1 MDTQQIAPDTE
12 VRTQLMSLSVQNF
25 RNYDAC
31 RIDIEA
37 PKVLLLGE
45 NGAGKTNLMEAVSLL
60 APGRGLRRA
69 KAEHL
74 PRVSKVETPATDRP
88 DTGGA
93 TMDWPNTDWPTT
105 DGPNTDWAV
114 SARLSAGGE
123 PMTIGT
129 GVQGGPEVARDGGR
143 DTGRR
148 IMRRDGETVSQAE
161 IGRLFSVSWLTPRM
175 DGIFIDSPGSRRR
188 FLDRLVIAFDPA
200 HIGRTS
206 RYEKMLRER
215 ATLLSEGRGDE
226 AWFTAIE
233 ASLAES
239 AVAVTAAR
247 QALIADLN
255 AEAANGWF
263 GFPGV
268 ALGLEGQVESWLA
281 EGAALAAEDRFT
293 EEARRR
299 RQSGD
304 AGLGGPH
311 ASDMTAANSHSGVQA
326 HLASTGQQKALLI
339 AVVLAHA
346 RLQARRLK
354 RPPVLL
360 LDDVV
365 AHLDMTRRGALFD
378 AVDAVGGQ
386 TWFSGTDE
394 NDFTGLDAQP
404 VRIEASDGTARITQS
419 EDNQ

>member
-1 MDTQQIAPDTE
+1 MTDTQQIAPDPG
-12 VRTQLMSLSVQNF
+12 VQTQLLSLSVQNF

-31 RIDIEA
+31 RIEIDA

-74 PRVSKVETPATDRP
+74 PRVGAPA
-88 DTGGA
+88 A
-93 TMDWPNTDWPTT
+93 
-105 DGPNTDWAV
+105 DWAV
-114 SARLSAGGE
+114 SARLVGAGE
-123 PMTIGT
+123 PVTIGT
-129 GVQGGPEVARDGGR
+129 GVQSEMIGGRDGGR
-143 DTGRR
+143 EGGRR

-161 IGRLFSVSWLTPRM
+161 IGRMFSVSWLTPRM
-175 DGIFIDSPGSRRR
+175 DGIFIDSPGARRR

-215 ATLLSEGRGDE
+215 ATLLSEGRGDD
-226 AWFTAIE
+226 AWFNAID

-268 ALGLEGQVESWLA
+268 ALGLEGQVESWLSDSS
-281 EGAALAAEDRFT
+281 ALAAEDRFI
-293 EEARRR
+293 EEARHR

-304 AGLGGPH
+304 AGLAGPH
-311 ASDMTAANSHSGVQA
+311 ASDMTAANSQSGVPA

-365 AHLDMTRRGALFD
+365 AHLDIARRAALFD

-394 NDFTGLDAQP
+394 DDFTGLDAQP

>member
-1 MDTQQIAPDTE
+1 MTDTQQIAPDPG
-12 VRTQLMSLSVQNF
+12 VQTQLLSLSVQNF

-31 RIDIEA
+31 RIEIDA

-69 KAEHL
+69 KTEHL
-74 PRVSKVETPATDRP
+74 PRVGAPAL
-88 DTGGA
+88 
-93 TMDWPNTDWPTT
+93 
-105 DGPNTDWAV
+105 DWAV
-114 SARLSAGGE
+114 SARLVGAGE
-123 PMTIGT
+123 PVTIGT
-129 GVQGGPEVARDGGR
+129 GVQSEMIGGRDGGR
-143 DTGRR
+143 EGGRR

-161 IGRLFSVSWLTPRM
+161 IGRIFSVSWLTPRM
-175 DGIFIDSPGSRRR
+175 DGIFIDSPGARRR

-215 ATLLSEGRGDE
+215 ATLLSEGRGDD
-226 AWFTAIE
+226 AWFNAID

-268 ALGLEGQVESWLA
+268 ALGLEGQVESWLSDSS
-281 EGAALAAEDRFT
+281 ALAAEDRFI
-293 EEARRR
+293 EEARHR

-304 AGLGGPH
+304 AGLAGPH
-311 ASDMTAANSHSGVQA
+311 ASDMTAANSQSGVPA

-365 AHLDMTRRGALFD
+365 AHLDIARRAALFD

-394 NDFTGLDAQP
+394 DDFTGLDAQP
-404 VRIEASDGTARITQS
+404 VRIEASDGTARIIQS

>member
-1 MDTQQIAPDTE
+1 MTDTQQIAPDPG
-12 VRTQLMSLSVQNF
+12 VQTQLLSLSVQNF

-31 RIDIEA
+31 RIEIDA

-74 PRVSKVETPATDRP
+74 PRVGAPAL
-88 DTGGA
+88 
-93 TMDWPNTDWPTT
+93 
-105 DGPNTDWAV
+105 DWAV
-114 SARLSAGGE
+114 SARLVGAGE
-123 PMTIGT
+123 PVTIGT
-129 GVQGGPEVARDGGR
+129 GVQSEMIGGRDGGR
-143 DTGRR
+143 EGGRR

-161 IGRLFSVSWLTPRM
+161 IGRMFSVSWLTPRM
-175 DGIFIDSPGSRRR
+175 DGIFIDSPGARRR

-215 ATLLSEGRGDE
+215 ATLLSEGRGDD
-226 AWFTAIE
+226 AWFNAIE

-268 ALGLEGQVESWLA
+268 ALGLEGQVESWLSDSS
-281 EGAALAAEDRFT
+281 ALAAEDRFI
-293 EEARRR
+293 EEARHR

-304 AGLGGPH
+304 AGLAGPH
-311 ASDMTAANSHSGVQA
+311 ASDMTAANSQSGVPA

-365 AHLDMTRRGALFD
+365 AHLDIARRAALFD

-394 NDFTGLDAQP
+394 DDFTGLDAQP
-404 VRIEASDGTARITQS
+404 VRIEASDGTARIIQS

>member
-1 MDTQQIAPDTE
+1 MTDTQQAAPDPADPGAQ
-12 VRTQLMSLSVQNF
+12 TQLTSLSVQNF
-25 RNYDAC
+25 RNYAAC
-31 RIDIEA
+31 RIDIDA

-69 KAEHL
+69 KADHL
-74 PRVSKVETPATDRP
+74 PRIGTPTP
-88 DTGGA
+88 
-93 TMDWPNTDWPTT
+93 
-105 DGPNTDWAV
+105 DWAV
-114 SARLSAGGE
+114 SARLSGAGA
-123 PMTIGT
+123 PVTIGT
-129 GVQGGPEVARDGGR
+129 GVRSDMEAGRDGGR
-143 DTGRR
+143 EGGRR

-161 IGRLFSVSWLTPRM
+161 IGRMFSVSWLTPRM
-175 DGIFIDSPGSRRR
+175 DGIFIDSPGARRR

-215 ATLLSEGRGDE
+215 ATLLSEGRGDD
-226 AWFTAIE
+226 AWLTAIE

-247 QALIADLN
+247 QALITDLN

-281 EGAALAAEDRFT
+281 EGSALAAEDRFT

-304 AGLGGPH
+304 AGLAGPH
-311 ASDMTAANSHSGVQA
+311 ASDITAANSQSGVPA

-346 RLQARRLK
+346 RLQARRLN

-365 AHLDMTRRGALFD
+365 AHLDIARRGALFD

-394 NDFTGLDAQP
+394 DDFIGLDAQP
-404 VRIEASDGTARITQS
+404 VRIEASDGTARIAQS
-419 EDNQ
+419 EDRQ

>member
-1 MDTQQIAPDTE
+1 MAVLTDITRALPDEQVHT
-12 VRTQLMSLSVQNF
+12 RLASLTIQDF
-25 RNYDAC
+25 RNYDGC
-31 RIDIEA
+31 RLEIGA

-45 NGAGKTNLMEAVSLL
+45 NGSGKTNLMEAVSLL

-74 PRVSKVETPATDRP
+74 PRQT
-88 DTGGA
+88 TGRV
-93 TMDWPNTDWPTT
+93 
-105 DGPNTDWAV
+105 DWAV
-114 SARLSAGGE
+114 SARVTSGGE
-123 PMTIGT
+123 TVTLGT
-129 GVQGGPEVARDGGR
+129 GVRADSDGP
-143 DTGRR
+143 RR
-148 IMRRDGETVSQAE
+148 VMRRDGETVSQAE
-161 IGRLFSVSWLTPRM
+161 VGRLFSVSWLTPRM
-175 DGIFIDSPGSRRR
+175 DGIFIDSPGARRR

-215 ATLLSEGRGDE
+215 TTLLSEGRGDE
-226 AWFTAIE
+226 AWLSAIE

-247 QALIADLN
+247 QSLISDLN
-255 AEAANGWF
+255 AEAAEGWF

-268 ALGLEGQVESWLA
+268 ALRLDGTLESWLE
-281 EGAALAAEDRFT
+281 EGSALAAEDRFIADAR
-293 EEARRR
+293 ARRAA
-299 RQSGD
+299 GD
-304 AGLGGPH
+304 PGLAGPH
-311 ASDMTAANSHSGVQA
+311 ASDMSACNSQSGLSA
-326 HLASTGQQKALLI
+326 SLASTGQQKALLI

-346 RLQARRLK
+346 RLQARRLR

-365 AHLDMTRRGALFD
+365 AHLDIARRSALFD

-394 NDFTGLDAQP
+394 DDFTGLEAQP
-404 VRIEASDGTARITQS
+404 VRIEAPDGTARITTP
-419 EDNQ
+419 EDDQ

>member
-1 MDTQQIAPDTE
+1 MAVLTDITRALPGEQVHTRLA
-12 VRTQLMSLSVQNF
+12 SLTIQDF
-25 RNYDAC
+25 RNYDGC
-31 RIDIEA
+31 RLEIDA

-45 NGAGKTNLMEAVSLL
+45 NGSGKTNLMEAVSLL

-74 PRVSKVETPATDRP
+74 PRR
-88 DTGGA
+88 
-93 TMDWPNTDWPTT
+93 
-105 DGPNTDWAV
+105 DGPV
-114 SARLSAGGE
+114 STPGGLARVTSGGE
-123 PMTIGT
+123 TVTLGT
-129 GVQGGPEVARDGGR
+129 GVRTDSDGP
-143 DTGRR
+143 RR
-148 IMRRDGETVSQAE
+148 VMRRDGETVSQAE
-161 IGRLFSVSWLTPRM
+161 VGRLFSVSWLTPRM
-175 DGIFIDSPGSRRR
+175 DGIFIDSPGARRR

-215 ATLLSEGRGDE
+215 TTLLSEGRGDK
-226 AWFTAIE
+226 AWLSAIE

-247 QALIADLN
+247 QSLISDLN
-255 AEAANGWF
+255 AEAAKGWF

-268 ALGLEGQVESWLA
+268 ALRLDGTLESWLE
-281 EGAALAAEDRFT
+281 EGSALAAEDRFIADAR
-293 EEARRR
+293 ARRAA
-299 RQSGD
+299 GD
-304 AGLGGPH
+304 PGLAGPH
-311 ASDMTAANSHSGVQA
+311 ASDMSACNSQSGLSA
-326 HLASTGQQKALLI
+326 SLASTGQQKALLI

-346 RLQARRLK
+346 RLQARRLR

-365 AHLDMTRRGALFD
+365 AHLDMARRGALFD

-394 NDFTGLDAQP
+394 DDFTGLEAQP
-404 VRIEASDGTARITQS
+404 VRIEAPDGTARITTP
-419 EDNQ
+419 EDDQ

>member
-1 MDTQQIAPDTE
+1 MAVLTDITRALPDEQVHT
-12 VRTQLMSLSVQNF
+12 RLASLTIQDF
-25 RNYDAC
+25 RNYDGC
-31 RIDIEA
+31 RLEIDA

-45 NGAGKTNLMEAVSLL
+45 NGSGKTNLMEAVSLL

-74 PRVSKVETPATDRP
+74 PRQT
-88 DTGGA
+88 TGRV
-93 TMDWPNTDWPTT
+93 
-105 DGPNTDWAV
+105 DWAV
-114 SARLSAGGE
+114 SARVTSGGE
-123 PMTIGT
+123 TVTLGT
-129 GVQGGPEVARDGGR
+129 GVRADSDGP
-143 DTGRR
+143 RR
-148 IMRRDGETVSQAE
+148 VMRRDGETVSQAE
-161 IGRLFSVSWLTPRM
+161 VGRLFSVSWLTPRM
-175 DGIFIDSPGSRRR
+175 DGIFIDSPGARRR

-215 ATLLSEGRGDE
+215 TTLLSEGRGDE
-226 AWFTAIE
+226 AWLSAIE

-247 QALIADLN
+247 QSLISDLN
-255 AEAANGWF
+255 AEAAEGWF

-268 ALGLEGQVESWLA
+268 ALRLDGTLESWLE
-281 EGAALAAEDRFT
+281 EGSALAAEDRFIADAR
-293 EEARRR
+293 ARRAA
-299 RQSGD
+299 GD
-304 AGLGGPH
+304 PGLAGPH
-311 ASDMTAANSHSGVQA
+311 ASDMSACNSQSGLSA
-326 HLASTGQQKALLI
+326 SLASTGQQKALLI

-346 RLQARRLK
+346 RLQARRLR

-365 AHLDMTRRGALFD
+365 AHLDMARRGALFD

-394 NDFTGLDAQP
+394 DDFTGLEAQP
-404 VRIEASDGTARITQS
+404 VRIEAPDGTARITTP
-419 EDNQ
+419 EDDQ

>member
-1 MDTQQIAPDTE
+1 MVTDTQQIAPDIG
-12 VRTQLMSLSVQNF
+12 VQTQLMSLSVQNF

-31 RIDIEA
+31 RIDIDA

-74 PRVSKVETPATDRP
+74 PRVGSA
-88 DTGGA
+88 GA
-93 TMDWPNTDWPTT
+93 LAA
-105 DGPNTDWAV
+105 DWAV
-114 SARLSAGGE
+114 SARLLGGGE
-123 PMTIGT
+123 PVTIGT
-129 GVQGGPEVARDGGR
+129 GVQAGVHAGVHAGPDGSRAAGREGGR
-143 DTGRR
+143 ESSRR

-161 IGRLFSVSWLTPRM
+161 IGRMFSVSWLTPRM
-175 DGIFIDSPGSRRR
+175 DGIFIDSPGARRR

-215 ATLLSEGRGDE
+215 ATLLAEGRGDQ
-226 AWFTAIE
+226 AWFAAIE

-281 EGAALAAEDRFT
+281 EGSALAAEDRFT
-293 EEARRR
+293 EEARQR

-304 AGLGGPH
+304 AGLVGPH
-311 ASDMTAANSHSGVQA
+311 ASDMTAANSQSGVPA

-365 AHLDMTRRGALFD
+365 AHLDITRREALFD

-404 VRIEASDGTARITQS
+404 VRIEASDGLARITQS
-419 EDNQ
+419 EDTQ

>member
-1 MDTQQIAPDTE
+1 MTIQD
-12 VRTQLMSLSVQNF
+12 F
-25 RNYDAC
+25 RNYDGC
-31 RIDIEA
+31 RIDIDA

-69 KAEHL
+69 RAEHL
-74 PRVSKVETPATDRP
+74 PRQATGR
-88 DTGGA
+88 A
-93 TMDWPNTDWPTT
+93 
-105 DGPNTDWAV
+105 DWAV
-114 SARLSAGGE
+114 SARVTSGGE
-123 PMTIGT
+123 TVTLGT
-129 GVQGGPEVARDGGR
+129 GVRADSDGP
-143 DTGRR
+143 RR
-148 IMRRDGETVSQAE
+148 VMRRDGETVSQAE
-161 IGRLFSVSWLTPRM
+161 VGRLFSVSWLTPRM
-175 DGIFIDSPGSRRR
+175 DGIFIDSPGARRR

-215 ATLLSEGRGDE
+215 TTLLSEGRGDE
-226 AWFTAIE
+226 AWLSAIE

-247 QALIADLN
+247 QSLISDLN
-255 AEAANGWF
+255 AEAVEGWF

-268 ALGLEGQVESWLA
+268 ALRLDGTLEGWLD
-281 EGAALAAEDRFT
+281 EGSALAAEDRFIADAR
-293 EEARRR
+293 ARRAA
-299 RQSGD
+299 GD
-304 AGLGGPH
+304 PALAGPH
-311 ASDMTAANSHSGVQA
+311 ASDMSARNSQTGLSA
-326 HLASTGQQKALLI
+326 DLASTGQQKALLI

-346 RLQARRLK
+346 RLQARRLR

-365 AHLDMTRRGALFD
+365 AHLDMARRGALFD

-394 NDFTGLDAQP
+394 DDFTGLEAQP
-404 VRIEASDGTARITQS
+404 VRIEAPGGTARITTP
-419 EDNQ
+419 EDDQ

>member
-1 MDTQQIAPDTE
+1 MLTDITRALPDEQVHT
-12 VRTQLMSLSVQNF
+12 RLASLTIQDF
-25 RNYDAC
+25 RNYDGC
-31 RIDIEA
+31 RLEIDA

-45 NGAGKTNLMEAVSLL
+45 NGSGKTNLMEAVSLL

-74 PRVSKVETPATDRP
+74 PRQT
-88 DTGGA
+88 TGRS
-93 TMDWPNTDWPTT
+93 
-105 DGPNTDWAV
+105 DWAV
-114 SARLSAGGE
+114 SARLTSGGE
-123 PMTIGT
+123 TVTLGT
-129 GVQGGPEVARDGGR
+129 GVRAGSDGP
-143 DTGRR
+143 RR
-148 IMRRDGETVSQAE
+148 VMRRDSETVSQAE
-161 IGRLFSVSWLTPRM
+161 VGRLFSVSWLTPRM
-175 DGIFIDSPGSRRR
+175 DGIFIDSPGARRR

-215 ATLLSEGRGDE
+215 TTLLSEGRGDE
-226 AWFTAIE
+226 AWLSAIE

-247 QALIADLN
+247 QSLISDLN
-255 AEAANGWF
+255 AEAAEGWF

-268 ALGLEGQVESWLA
+268 ALRLDGTLESWLE
-281 EGAALAAEDRFT
+281 EGSALAAEDRFIADAR
-293 EEARRR
+293 ARRAA
-299 RQSGD
+299 GD
-304 AGLGGPH
+304 PGLAGPH
-311 ASDMTAANSHSGVQA
+311 ASDMSACNSQSGLSA
-326 HLASTGQQKALLI
+326 SLASTGQQKALLI

-346 RLQARRLK
+346 RLQARRLR

-365 AHLDMTRRGALFD
+365 AHLDMARRGALFD

-394 NDFTGLDAQP
+394 DDFTGLEAQP
-404 VRIEASDGTARITQS
+404 VRIEAPDGTARITTP
-419 EDNQ
+419 EDDQ

>member
-1 MDTQQIAPDTE
+1 MTDTQQIAPDPG
-12 VRTQLMSLSVQNF
+12 VQTQLLSLSVQNF

-31 RIDIEA
+31 RIEIDA

-74 PRVSKVETPATDRP
+74 PRVGAPA
-88 DTGGA
+88 A
-93 TMDWPNTDWPTT
+93 
-105 DGPNTDWAV
+105 DWAV
-114 SARLSAGGE
+114 SARLVGAGE
-123 PMTIGT
+123 PVTIGT
-129 GVQGGPEVARDGGR
+129 GVQSEMIGGRDGGR
-143 DTGRR
+143 EGGRR

-161 IGRLFSVSWLTPRM
+161 IGRMFSVSWLTPRM
-175 DGIFIDSPGSRRR
+175 DGIFIDSPGARRR

-215 ATLLSEGRGDE
+215 ATLLSEGRGDD
-226 AWFTAIE
+226 AWFNAIE

-268 ALGLEGQVESWLA
+268 ALGLEGQVESWLSDSS
-281 EGAALAAEDRFT
+281 ALAAEDRFI
-293 EEARRR
+293 EEARHR

-304 AGLGGPH
+304 AGLAGPH
-311 ASDMTAANSHSGVQA
+311 ASDMTAANSQSGVPA

-365 AHLDMTRRGALFD
+365 AHLDIARRAALFD

-394 NDFTGLDAQP
+394 DDFTGLDAQP

>member
-1 MDTQQIAPDTE
+1 MVTDTQQIAPDPG
-12 VRTQLMSLSVQNF
+12 VQTQLLSLSVQNF

-31 RIDIEA
+31 RIEIDA

-74 PRVSKVETPATDRP
+74 PRVGAPA
-88 DTGGA
+88 A
-93 TMDWPNTDWPTT
+93 
-105 DGPNTDWAV
+105 DWAV
-114 SARLSAGGE
+114 SARLVGAGE
-123 PMTIGT
+123 PVTIGT
-129 GVQGGPEVARDGGR
+129 GVQSEMIGGRDGGR
-143 DTGRR
+143 EGGRR

-161 IGRLFSVSWLTPRM
+161 IGRIFSVSWLTPRM
-175 DGIFIDSPGSRRR
+175 DGIFIDSPGARRR

-215 ATLLSEGRGDE
+215 ATLLSEGRGDD
-226 AWFTAIE
+226 AWFNAIE

-268 ALGLEGQVESWLA
+268 ALGLEGQVESWLSDSS
-281 EGAALAAEDRFT
+281 ALAAEDRFI
-293 EEARRR
+293 EEARHR

-304 AGLGGPH
+304 AGLAGPH
-311 ASDMTAANSHSGVQA
+311 ASDMTAANSQSGVPA

-365 AHLDMTRRGALFD
+365 AHLDIARRAALFD

-394 NDFTGLDAQP
+394 DDFTGLDAQP
-404 VRIEASDGTARITQS
+404 VRIEASDGTARIIQS

>member
-1 MDTQQIAPDTE
+1 MLTDITRALPDEQVHT
-12 VRTQLMSLSVQNF
+12 RLASLTIQDF
-25 RNYDAC
+25 RNYDGC
-31 RIDIEA
+31 RLEIDA

-45 NGAGKTNLMEAVSLL
+45 NGSGKTNLMEAVSLL

-74 PRVSKVETPATDRP
+74 PRQ
-88 DTGGA
+88 
-93 TMDWPNTDWPTT
+93 TT
-105 DGPNTDWAV
+105 RRAEWAV
-114 SARLSAGGE
+114 SARVTIGGE
-123 PMTIGT
+123 TVTLGT
-129 GVQGGPEVARDGGR
+129 GVRADSDGL
-143 DTGRR
+143 RR
-148 IMRRDGETVSQAE
+148 VMRRDGETVSQAE
-161 IGRLFSVSWLTPRM
+161 VGRLFSVSWLTPRM
-175 DGIFIDSPGSRRR
+175 DGIFIDSPGARRR

-215 ATLLSEGRGDE
+215 TTLLSEGRGDE
-226 AWFTAIE
+226 AWLSAIE

-247 QALIADLN
+247 QSLISDLN
-255 AEAANGWF
+255 AEAAEGWF

-268 ALGLEGQVESWLA
+268 ALRLDGTLESWLE
-281 EGAALAAEDRFT
+281 EGSALAAEDRFIADAR
-293 EEARRR
+293 ARRAA
-299 RQSGD
+299 GD
-304 AGLGGPH
+304 PGLAGPH
-311 ASDMTAANSHSGVQA
+311 ASDMSACNSQSGLSA
-326 HLASTGQQKALLI
+326 SLASTGQQKALLI

-346 RLQARRLK
+346 RLQARRLR

-365 AHLDMTRRGALFD
+365 AHLDMARRGALFD

-394 NDFTGLDAQP
+394 DDFTGLEAQP
-404 VRIEASDGTARITQS
+404 VRIEAPDGTARITTP
-419 EDNQ
+419 EDDQ

>member
-1 MDTQQIAPDTE
+1 MAVLTDITRALPDEQVHT
-12 VRTQLMSLSVQNF
+12 RLASLTIQDF
-25 RNYDAC
+25 RNYDGC
-31 RIDIEA
+31 RLEIDA

-45 NGAGKTNLMEAVSLL
+45 NGSGKTNLMEAVSLL

-74 PRVSKVETPATDRP
+74 PRQATGR
-88 DTGGA
+88 A
-93 TMDWPNTDWPTT
+93 DWV
-105 DGPNTDWAV
+105 V
-114 SARLSAGGE
+114 SARVTSGGE
-123 PMTIGT
+123 TVTLGT
-129 GVQGGPEVARDGGR
+129 GVRADSDGP
-143 DTGRR
+143 RR
-148 IMRRDGETVSQAE
+148 VMRRDGETVSQAE
-161 IGRLFSVSWLTPRM
+161 VGRLFSVSWLTPRM
-175 DGIFIDSPGSRRR
+175 DGIFIDSPGARRR

-215 ATLLSEGRGDE
+215 TTLLSEGRGDE
-226 AWFTAIE
+226 AWLSAIE

-247 QALIADLN
+247 QSLISDLN
-255 AEAANGWF
+255 AEAAEGWF

-268 ALGLEGQVESWLA
+268 ALRLDGTLESWLE
-281 EGAALAAEDRFT
+281 EGSALAAEDRFIADAR
-293 EEARRR
+293 ARRAA
-299 RQSGD
+299 GD
-304 AGLGGPH
+304 PGLAGPH
-311 ASDMTAANSHSGVQA
+311 ASDMSACNSQSGLSA
-326 HLASTGQQKALLI
+326 SLASTGQQKALLI

-346 RLQARRLK
+346 RLQARRLR

-365 AHLDMTRRGALFD
+365 AHLDMARRGALFD

-394 NDFTGLDAQP
+394 DDFTGLEAQP
-404 VRIEASDGTARITQS
+404 VRIEAPDGTARITTP
-419 EDNQ
+419 EDDQ

>member
-1 MDTQQIAPDTE
+1 MDITRALPDEQVHT
-12 VRTQLMSLSVQNF
+12 RLASLTIQDF
-25 RNYDAC
+25 RNYDGC
-31 RIDIEA
+31 RLEIDA

-45 NGAGKTNLMEAVSLL
+45 NGSGKTNLMEAVSLL

-74 PRVSKVETPATDRP
+74 PRQT
-88 DTGGA
+88 TGH
-93 TMDWPNTDWPTT
+93 
-105 DGPNTDWAV
+105 TDWAV
-114 SARLSAGGE
+114 SARVTSGGE
-123 PMTIGT
+123 TVTLGT
-129 GVQGGPEVARDGGR
+129 GVRADSDGL
-143 DTGRR
+143 RR
-148 IMRRDGETVSQAE
+148 VMRRDGETVSQAE
-161 IGRLFSVSWLTPRM
+161 VGRLFSVSWLTPRM
-175 DGIFIDSPGSRRR
+175 DGIFIDSPGARRR

-226 AWFTAIE
+226 AWLSAIE

-247 QALIADLN
+247 QSLISDLN
-255 AEAANGWF
+255 AEAAEGWF

-268 ALGLEGQVESWLA
+268 ALRLDGTLESWLK
-281 EGAALAAEDRFT
+281 EGSALAAEDRFIADAR
-293 EEARRR
+293 ARRAA
-299 RQSGD
+299 GD
-304 AGLGGPH
+304 PGLAGPH
-311 ASDMTAANSHSGVQA
+311 ASDMSACNSQFGLSA
-326 HLASTGQQKALLI
+326 SLASTGQQKALLI

-346 RLQARRLK
+346 RLQARRLR

-365 AHLDMTRRGALFD
+365 AHLDMARRGVLFD

-394 NDFTGLDAQP
+394 DDFTGLEAQP
-404 VRIEASDGTARITQS
+404 VRIEAPDGTARITTP
-419 EDNQ
+419 EDDQ

>member
-1 MDTQQIAPDTE
+1 MTDTQQIAPDPG
-12 VRTQLMSLSVQNF
+12 VQTQLLSLSVQNF

-31 RIDIEA
+31 RIEIDA

-69 KAEHL
+69 KTEHL
-74 PRVSKVETPATDRP
+74 PRVGAPAP
-88 DTGGA
+88 
-93 TMDWPNTDWPTT
+93 
-105 DGPNTDWAV
+105 DWAV
-114 SARLSAGGE
+114 SARLVGAGE
-123 PMTIGT
+123 PVTIGT
-129 GVQGGPEVARDGGR
+129 GVQSEMIGGRDGGR
-143 DTGRR
+143 EGGRR

-161 IGRLFSVSWLTPRM
+161 IGRMFSVSWLTPRM
-175 DGIFIDSPGSRRR
+175 DGIFIDSPGARRR

-215 ATLLSEGRGDE
+215 ATLLSEGRGDD
-226 AWFTAIE
+226 AWFNAID

-268 ALGLEGQVESWLA
+268 ALGLEGQVESWLSDSS
-281 EGAALAAEDRFT
+281 ALAAEDRFI
-293 EEARRR
+293 EEARHR

-304 AGLGGPH
+304 AGLAGPH
-311 ASDMTAANSHSGVQA
+311 ASDMTAANSQSGVPA

-346 RLQARRLK
+346 RLQARRLN

-365 AHLDMTRRGALFD
+365 AHLDIARRGALFD

-394 NDFTGLDAQP
+394 DDFIGLDAQP
-404 VRIEASDGTARITQS
+404 VRIEASDGTARIAQS
-419 EDNQ
+419 EDRQ

>member
-1 MDTQQIAPDTE
+1 MAVLTDITRALPDEQVHT
-12 VRTQLMSLSVQNF
+12 RLASLTIQDF
-25 RNYDAC
+25 RNYDGC
-31 RIDIEA
+31 RLEIDA

-45 NGAGKTNLMEAVSLL
+45 NGSGKTNLMEAVSLL

-74 PRVSKVETPATDRP
+74 PRQT
-88 DTGGA
+88 TGRA
-93 TMDWPNTDWPTT
+93 
-105 DGPNTDWAV
+105 DWAV
-114 SARLSAGGE
+114 SARVTSGGE
-123 PMTIGT
+123 TVTLGT
-129 GVQGGPEVARDGGR
+129 GVRADSDGP
-143 DTGRR
+143 RR
-148 IMRRDGETVSQAE
+148 VMRRDGETVSQAE
-161 IGRLFSVSWLTPRM
+161 VGRLFSVSWLTPRM
-175 DGIFIDSPGSRRR
+175 DGIFIDSPGARRR

-215 ATLLSEGRGDE
+215 TTLLSEGRGDE
-226 AWFTAIE
+226 AWLSAIE

-247 QALIADLN
+247 QSLISDLN
-255 AEAANGWF
+255 AEAAEGWF

-268 ALGLEGQVESWLA
+268 ALRLDGTLESWLE
-281 EGAALAAEDRFT
+281 EGSALAAEDRFIVDAR
-293 EEARRR
+293 ARRAA
-299 RQSGD
+299 GD
-304 AGLGGPH
+304 PGLAGPH
-311 ASDMTAANSHSGVQA
+311 ASDMSACNSQSGLSA
-326 HLASTGQQKALLI
+326 SLASTGQQKALLI

-346 RLQARRLK
+346 RLQARRLR

-365 AHLDMTRRGALFD
+365 AHLDMARRGALFD

-394 NDFTGLDAQP
+394 DDFTGLEAQP
-404 VRIEASDGTARITQS
+404 VRIEAPDGTARITTP
-419 EDNQ
+419 EDDQ